1 MNYKARACG
10 VSSGVSP
17 APPPTRPRP
26 LRSLAENKIN
36 GRAKPGKGLVRCN
49 RTAKGF
55 SATKWAIHPLG
66 SPDWYDGKTVIA
78 NRRAELRREE

>member
-17 APPPTRPRP
+17 TPPPTRPRP

-49 RTAKGF
+49 RTAKYF
-55 SATKWAIHPLG
+55 SATKGAIHPFG
-66 SPDWYDGKTVIA
+66 FPDWYDGKTDMA
-78 NRRAELRREE
+78 NRAAKAA